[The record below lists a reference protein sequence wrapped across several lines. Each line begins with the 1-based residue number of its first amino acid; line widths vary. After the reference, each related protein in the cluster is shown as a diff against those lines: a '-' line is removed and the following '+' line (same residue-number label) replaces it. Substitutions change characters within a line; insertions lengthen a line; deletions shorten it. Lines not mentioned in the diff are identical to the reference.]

1 MNVEQV
7 AHDFISSDEMSM
19 EMSKVSIGFSMS
31 LDGFIAGPND
41 EVDRLFKWYFM
52 GGTDHTVSSG
62 DSEFKMSSEGAEII
76 EEAGH
81 TVGVLVT
88 GRRTFDL
95 AHAWGGKHPMNVPI
109 VVVTHNIPQE
119 WVKKDSPF
127 TFVTTGVE
135 DAIRT
140 AKKIAGKK
148 AVAVGAPKIAQ
159 QCLKA
164 GLVDEIAIDLVP
176 VILGTGIR
184 LFDNLGTQTIE
195 LESQNV
201 AEAAGVTH
209 LMYRVIK

>member
-1 MNVEQV
+1 
-7 AHDFISSDEMSM
+7 
-19 EMSKVSIGFSMS
+19 MSKVSIGFSMS

-41 EVDRLFKWYFM
+41 EVDRLFQWYFM

-62 DSEFKMSSEGAEII
+62 SQEFNMSSEGAEII
-76 EEAGH
+76 EAAGH
-81 TVGVLVT
+81 AVGALVT
-88 GRRTFDL
+88 GRRTFDVS
-95 AHAWGGKHPMNVPI
+95 HAWGGKHPMNVPI
-109 VVVTHNIPQE
+109 VVVTHTIPQE
-119 WVKKDSPF
+119 WAKKDSPF

-148 AVAVGAPKIAQ
+148 DVAVGAPKIAQ

-164 GLVDEIAIDLVP
+164 GLIDEIAIDLVP

-201 AEAAGVTH
+201 AEATGVTH